1 MNKPV
6 SKPILTEVVI
16 RYLRQSDAGKALCRL
31 AADRIQEQ
39 QTRIEELESELHDAH
54 SAADFYQDEA
64 DHYYGV
70 SEADGN
76 S

>member
-6 SKPILTEVVI
+6 SKPIPTEVVV

-31 AADRIQEQ
+31 AANRIQEQ
-39 QTRIEELESELHDAH
+39 QTRIEELESELHDAQ
-54 SAADFYQDEA
+54 SAADFYQNEA